1 MASIRRAA
9 QREATREALLDAAQA
24 LFAERGVMGTSV
36 EEISGRAGY
45 TRGAFYANFKDRAA
59 VVEELVRRQRGLIL
73 ADLTG
78 ALASGPARDSDL
90 DAALAALVDRVLDAM
105 PHDRE
110 PWLLHAELE
119 AYAIRHPE
127 VAGPYR
133 QMDAQFNDQVAALI
147 ERTTRLL
154 GREPILE
161 SAEVAT
167 AAIAVVIRSG
177 RDALLDDALRPQET
191 ARALLS
197 ALFLGLSRPIQRGG
211 AGTHESRADE
221 PLRGR

>member
-1 MASIRRAA
+1 MTSTRRAA
-9 QREATREALLDAAQA
+9 QREETREALLDAARA

-59 VVEELVRRQRGLIL
+59 VVEELVRRQQGLIL

-78 ALASGPARDSDL
+78 ALASDPARDSDL
-90 DAALAALVDRVLDAM
+90 DAALTPLVDRVLDAM

-110 PWLLHAELE
+110 PWLLHVELE

-127 VAGPYR
+127 VAGRYR
-133 QMDAQFNDQVAALI
+133 QMDAQFREKVAALI

-154 GREPILE
+154 DRELILE
-161 SAEVAT
+161 PAEVAT
-167 AAIAVVIRSG
+167 AAIAVVLRSG
-177 RDALLDDALRPQET
+177 RDGLLDDALRPQEA
-191 ARALLS
+191 ARALLP
-197 ALFLGLSRPIQRGG
+197 ALFLGLSRPVRPGVG
-211 AGTHESRADE
+211 KDE
-221 PLRGR
+221 G